1 VSSPEGIDIISA
13 LRYDDGAAHAFVAA
27 IRKRRP
33 GERWQAIKRFAL
45 AVVLVTVLVP
55 LAWSALDWPH
65 AGAGPA
71 ATWTAPA
78 PLNTNAGTDLRDDWD
93 AQVATDSEGHWV
105 AVWDSRDSLD
115 ETIGTDG
122 DILVARST
130 DNGASWT
137 APVALNT
144 NAATDAGYDW
154 DPRVTTDGEGNW
166 LVVWWSHDTL
176 GGTIGP
182 DDDIL
187 VSRSTDNGVIWTPPV
202 ALNTNAATDSGDD
215 WRPQLTTDGE
225 GIWVT
230 VWNSDDDLGGTIGG
244 DHDILVSR
252 STDNGVTWTPPAAL
266 NTNAPTD
273 SGDDVRVQ
281 LTTDGGGNW
290 LAVWRSDDSLSGTIG
305 TDYDVLVSR
314 STDDGASWTPPVAL
328 NTNASTDS
336 GSDYQPQVTTDRGGI
351 WVAAWWSNEPL
362 GGTIGT
368 DYDILFSR
376 STDNGATWTPPAPL
390 NTNADSDSGGDHY
403 LQVTTDGSGNW
414 LAAWDSWDTLGGTIG
429 TDDDILFSRST
440 DGAASWTAPAALN
453 TNAATDS
460 AHDLR
465 PQVTTD
471 GGGNWLVVWWSED
484 TLGGT
489 IGADD
494 DIFYTTE
501 HTNEAPTPTLA
512 PPVGGIAALPDVS
525 GSSAHNYAVPTVLA
539 AVALVCL
546 TAGAWYARRR
556 WGR

>member
-1 VSSPEGIDIISA
+1 
-13 LRYDDGAAHAFVAA
+13 
-27 IRKRRP
+27 
-33 GERWQAIKRFAL
+33 
-45 AVVLVTVLVP
+45 
-55 LAWSALDWPH
+55 
-65 AGAGPA
+65 
-71 ATWTAPA
+71 
-78 PLNTNAGTDLRDDWD
+78 
-93 AQVATDSEGHWV
+93 VATDSEGHWV

-130 DNGASWT
+130 DNGTTWT

-144 NAATDAGYDW
+144 NAATDSGYDW

-166 LVVWWSHDTL
+166 VVVWWSHDDL
-176 GGTIGP
+176 GDTIGP

-187 VSRSTDNGVIWTPPV
+187 VSRSTDNGVTWTAPA
-202 ALNTNAATDSGDD
+202 ALNTNASTDSGDD
-215 WRPQLTTDGE
+215 WHPQLTTDGN
-225 GIWVT
+225 GIWVA

-244 DHDILVSR
+244 DHDILVSQ
-252 STDNGVTWTPPAAL
+252 SADNGVTWTPAAAL

-281 LTTDGGGNW
+281 LTTDGEGNW
-290 LAVWRSDDSLSGTIG
+290 VAVWRSDDDLSGTIG
-305 TDYDVLVSR
+305 PDYDVLVSR
-314 STDDGASWTPPVAL
+314 STDDGVTWSPPVAL
-328 NTNASTDS
+328 NTNAATDS

-368 DYDILFSR
+368 DYDILMSR
-376 STDNGATWTPPAPL
+376 STDNGSTWTPPAPL

-403 LQVTTDGSGNW
+403 LQVTTDGAGNW

-429 TDDDILFSRST
+429 TDDDILFARST
-440 DGAASWTAPAALN
+440 DGAASWTTPAALN

-460 AHDLR
+460 GHDLR

-471 GGGNWLVVWWSED
+471 GGGNWLVVWWSEE

-501 HTNEAPTPTLA
+501 HANEALTPTPA
-512 PPVGGIAALPDVS
+512 PPVGGMADLPDVS
-525 GSSAHNYAVPTVLA
+525 GSSAPNYVVPAGLA
-539 AVALVCL
+539 AVALVAL
-546 TAGAWYARRR
+546 TAGAWYVGRRR
-556 WGR
+556 LG